1 MLSKLIIDYLQ
12 ERYPQTV
19 HKGELGKK
27 CILDWGY
34 EAETLGRE
42 CRRLEVAGK
51 IKVEYNEKHHAMYK
65 YIPQSDNQ
73 VVQKFLEDFPAIP
86 KQEAKNLQEQFDK
99 LTLF

>member
-51 IKVEYNEKHHAMYK
+51 IKVEYNKKHHATYR
-65 YIPQSDNQ
+65 YIPHSDNEIA
-73 VVQKFLEDFPAIP
+73 QKFLEDFKP
-86 KQEAKNLQEQFDK
+86 KEKQFEDNFNK
-99 LTLF
+99 LF